1 MNDTN
6 KRKES
11 KDEKKKTR
19 IENEIKVGIDTE
31 RSV

>member
-1 MNDTN
+1 MITTY